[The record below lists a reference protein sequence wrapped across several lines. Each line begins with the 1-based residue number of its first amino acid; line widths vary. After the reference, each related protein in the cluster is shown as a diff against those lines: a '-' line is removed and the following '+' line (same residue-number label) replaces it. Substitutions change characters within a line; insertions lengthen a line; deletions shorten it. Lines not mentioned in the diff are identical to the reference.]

1 MQDTSWFSRTVIEK
15 LANMRQPRGSNRP
28 TGGLSELTPRERE
41 VLGLI
46 CEGLADAEIA
56 KELAVSRNTVRN
68 QVAAIYGKVN
78 VHRRS
83 ALIVWARE
91 RGVRGGSRDRSRAGE
106 RKAK

>member
-1 MQDTSWFSRTVIEK
+1 
-15 LANMRQPRGSNRP
+15 
-28 TGGLSELTPRERE
+28 
-41 VLGLI
+41 
-46 CEGLADAEIA
+46 
-56 KELAVSRNTVRN
+56 VSRNTVRN